1 MKIKLPK
8 FRILVAVIF
17 FLLSLSVFIF
27 LNFYV
32 NKKNHDAT
40 ALEHQWQLEELR
52 RENVKTLEHFLELKS
67 NERGELDKHFV
78 GSGDV
83 VAFLDLIESLGAQ
96 TQAKAEVT
104 LIDIPKDGS
113 GLLIEVKS
121 DGSFSA
127 VYKFL
132 SLLENAP
139 YELEIVSME
148 MNASG
153 NSETVVP
160 LWNATFRIKLVSFI

>member
-8 FRILVAVIF
+8 ARILIALVF
-17 FLLSLSVFIF
+17 FLVSVSFFVF
-27 LNFYV
+27 LHTYV
-32 NKKNHDAT
+32 NKKNRDAI
-40 ALEHQWQLEELR
+40 ALEQKWQLEELR
-52 RENVKTLEHFLELKS
+52 RENVKTLEHFLEVKS
-67 NERGELDKHFV
+67 GERSELNKHFV

-96 TQAKAEVT
+96 AQAKAEVT

-121 DGSFSA
+121 EGSFAS

-153 NSETVVP
+153 RSETVGG
-160 LWNATFRIKLVSFI
+160 LWDATFRIKLVSFI